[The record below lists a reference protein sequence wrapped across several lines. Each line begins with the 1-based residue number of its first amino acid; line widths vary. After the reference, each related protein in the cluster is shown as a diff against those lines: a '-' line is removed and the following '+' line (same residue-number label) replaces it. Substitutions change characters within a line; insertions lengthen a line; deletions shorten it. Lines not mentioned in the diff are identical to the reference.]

1 MSKLMTDSEVL
12 MDLLFE
18 GTAYNDTPLYGTIED
33 LKKCA
38 FDCMEMRI
46 TGYMLSDEQ
55 KEKLDGFTA
64 VFVETCR
71 MLSSLQNDFNDL
83 IEEHFKE
90 QEAQYKNWKEKFKKG
105 GAE

>member
-12 MDLLFE
+12 VDLLFE
-18 GTAYNDTPLYGTIED
+18 GTAIDDTPLYCTIEE

-46 TGYMLSDEQ
+46 TGYTLSDEQ
-55 KEKLDGFTA
+55 KQKLDGFSA
-64 VFVETCR
+64 VFVETWR

-83 IEEHFKE
+83 IEEHFKH
-90 QEAQYKNWKEKFKKG
+90 WMDGLKEILLCMI
-105 GAE
+105 